1 MNLVVSITF
10 RVARCTERLLS
21 FADALIRAKSSS
33 PTARQHG
40 VLRSIVV
47 KRVDVI
53 RPIWRPLLFGL
64 GFLCGPTCAQSGSDA
79 GSLEQ
84 AAVTVTKGYR
94 YAGSNERACVLE
106 RQLRDGIVAL
116 QGVEGRYEQK
126 AEVAPKVADE
136 PMSTGEI
143 YPLSPRVADLP
154 WSSAAR
160 ERSIDLPRKYG
171 YIGGTSATG
180 LIVGVHLKIGSGV
193 FLSFDLV
200 PKTQRKSTERWVEVE
215 FPESLAN
222 GAGSAIAFISDSESS
237 IGVGDVVEIK
247 IAHTGS
253 KEAMRYFPVLGI
265 TRVTK
270 LVAKHHDVLAQH
282 YLQCIR
288 ERHAGSKIA
297 ATGGAHSQ

>member
-1 MNLVVSITF
+1 M
-10 RVARCTERLLS
+10 
-21 FADALIRAKSSS
+21 
-33 PTARQHG
+33 
-40 VLRSIVV
+40 RSIVV
-47 KRVDVI
+47 KRVAVI
-53 RPIWRPLLFGL
+53 RPIWRPLLFCL
-64 GFLCGPTCAQSGSDA
+64 GFLCGPTCAQSVSDA

-84 AAVTVTKGYR
+84 AAVTIAKGYR
-94 YAGSNERACVLE
+94 SAGSNERACVPE
-106 RQLRDGIVAL
+106 QQLRDGIVTR
-116 QGVEGRYEQK
+116 QSVEARYDQR
-126 AEVAPKVADE
+126 ADVATKIADE
-136 PMSTGEI
+136 PLSNGEI

-180 LIVGVHLKIGSGV
+180 LIVGVYLKIRSGV

-200 PKTQRKSTERWVEVE
+200 PKTQRKSTERWVEVQ
-215 FPESLAN
+215 FPELLAN
-222 GAGSAIAFISDSESS
+222 GADSAIAFISDSQSS

-247 IAHTGS
+247 IAHTGG
-253 KEAMRYFPVLGI
+253 KETMQYFPVLGI

-270 LVAKHHDVLAQH
+270 LVAKHDDVLARH

-288 ERHAGSKIA
+288 ERQADSRIA